1 MANNDTVTLKVVT
14 PDGIALETE
23 IEFARFPGKSGEL
36 GIYPN
41 HSATLSELKEG
52 FITLTKDSGQK
63 EFYFIKKGYAHIRPE
78 EVLLITPFIEKQDE
92 IDKERAEKSLKRA
105 SERLTDSQNN
115 QDIDSE
121 RARQSKLRASERLH
135 TLSLN

>member
-41 HSATLSELKEG
+41 HSATLSELKKEG
-52 FITLTKDSGQK
+52 FITLTKDSGEN
-63 EFYFIKKGYAHIRPE
+63 EFYFIKKGYAHIRPDQ
-78 EVLLITPFIEKQDE
+78 VLLITPFIEKQDE
-92 IDKERAEKSLKRA
+92 IDKDRAEKSLKRA
-105 SERLTDSQNN
+105 SERLDESQSN
-115 QDIDSE
+115 QNIDSE
-121 RARQSKLRASERLH
+121 RARQAKLRAKTSYDSRV
-135 TLSLN
+135 